1 MKTIVNSIPGYQASE
16 YLLVIEPHKEL
27 TGKIAKIKEEFAD
40 AYKMEQARWGQ
51 PQILLASFVQYAM
64 MEERLINRLRMV
76 AMGATPFKTE
86 LRDFGSFPSHTIYIN
101 VVSKVPFQGLVK
113 NIRHETQRLM
123 KLNDDNKPYFN
134 LEPHITIARKLQ
146 PWQYE
151 KGWLE
156 YSNRS
161 FTGRFIADTMVLL
174 KRPVA
179 KSSTRLCT
187 GLDFRIY
194 RWQQSRAS
202 FLDKAVTVTNK
213 VRWVSARRIKSVEA
227 WDWFRRESLFILLC
241 FKQTKAKYLMSEK
254 LKQDHLKLTPK
265 KGSDLQMIIT
275 IMKLSESNQYL
286 QGRGAQFNTKNKFL
300 KNEITREHIEGIDD
314 WSDENTPTQ
323 YLEAGSKTIVN
334 KVDSPDL
341 RMMYSMN
348 PYAGCEHGCIYCY
361 ARNVHEYWGYSAGL
375 DFERKIIVKKNA
387 PALLRKFLMN
397 PKWDATP
404 IMLSGNTDC
413 YQPAEQTYRLTR
425 SLLEVCNEFNQAVS
439 ILTKNAWILKDKD
452 VLQEM
457 AKKRIVSA
465 MVSVT
470 SFNED
475 LRRVMEPRTTTAK
488 QKLKIINE
496 LSSAGVRMGVMMGP
510 MIPRIE

>member
-1 MKTIVNSIPGYQASE
+1 
-16 YLLVIEPHKEL
+16 
-27 TGKIAKIKEEFAD
+27 
-40 AYKMEQARWGQ
+40 
-51 PQILLASFVQYAM
+51 
-64 MEERLINRLRMV
+64 
-76 AMGATPFKTE
+76 
-86 LRDFGSFPSHTIYIN
+86 
-101 VVSKVPFQGLVK
+101 
-113 NIRHETQRLM
+113 
-123 KLNDDNKPYFN
+123 
-134 LEPHITIARKLQ
+134 
-146 PWQYE
+146 
-151 KGWLE
+151 
-156 YSNRS
+156 
-161 FTGRFIADTMVLL
+161 
-174 KRPVA
+174 
-179 KSSTRLCT
+179 
-187 GLDFRIY
+187 
-194 RWQQSRAS
+194 
-202 FLDKAVTVTNK
+202 
-213 VRWVSARRIKSVEA
+213 
-227 WDWFRRESLFILLC
+227 
-241 FKQTKAKYLMSEK
+241 MSEK
-254 LKQDHLKLTPK
+254 LKQDHLKLSPK
-265 KGSDLQMIIT
+265 KGQPLNDHEDNEGLR
-275 IMKLSESNQYL
+275 EANQYL

-300 KNEITREHIEGIDD
+300 KNEMTREHIEGIDD
-314 WSDENTPTQ
+314 WTEENTPTQ
-323 YLEAGSKTIVN
+323 YLEQESKTIVN

-439 ILTKNAWILKDKD
+439 ILTKNSWILKDKD

-510 MIPRIE
+510 IIPGLNEHEMQRIMKEATDNGAKFSAYTYIRLNGAVKFLFHDWLYKNFPDRADKVWHLIENSHDGKVNDTRWGVRMRGEGPISQLVAEQYKKYTKIYGLNADEWQLDTTIFRRPGEQGKLF